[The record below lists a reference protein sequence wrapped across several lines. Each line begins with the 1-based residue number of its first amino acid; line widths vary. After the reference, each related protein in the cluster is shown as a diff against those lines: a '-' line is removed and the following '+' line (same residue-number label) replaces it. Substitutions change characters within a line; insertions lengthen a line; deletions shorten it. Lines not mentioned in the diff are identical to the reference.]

1 MEQKIRY
8 DAVSEDGQ
16 GSVNQVGPFHRSLLS
31 ANELQLASDWG
42 HVMRPG

>member
-31 ANELQLASDWG
+31 ANEVQLASDWG

>member
-1 MEQKIRY
+1 MEQKIRH

-31 ANELQLASDWG
+31 ANEVQLALDWG
-42 HVMRPG
+42 HVMRLG